1 MNLSKLKIVVFG
13 GTGLVG
19 SSLVKKLKL
28 SNYFFVAPKRNEID
42 LFMYSEV
49 CKFIKDIKPDL
60 VINCAGKVGGIAIN
74 NDNHF
79 EFFNKN
85 FDIGRN
91 IINSCIENNIYNLIN
106 LGSSCMY
113 PTHII
118 ENQLAEKDILS
129 GPLEK
134 TNEGY
139 ALAKISILKLCTYLN
154 KEKNTNFKTF
164 IPCNLYGPNDKFDLY
179 SSHLIPA
186 IINKVHHAISEKK
199 QFIEIWGSGKV
210 KREFMFS
217 DDLSDFIVF
226 SINNWQKVPAVI
238 NVGMGKDLTVT
249 DYYKII
255 SETLGWNGKFI
266 YDKNKPEG
274 MKNKLMNITLLKELG
289 WKPKFDLISGINLTY
304 KSYKDKIDKVN

>member
-1 MNLSKLKIVVFG
+1 MNLSKLKIIVFG

-19 SSLVKKLKL
+19 SGLVKKLKL
-28 SNYFFVAPKRNEID
+28 SNYFFVAPKRNEVD
-42 LFMYSEV
+42 LFKYGEV

-113 PTHII
+113 PTHIL

-154 KEKNTNFKTF
+154 KEKILTLKPLSRVIFM
-164 IPCNLYGPNDKFDLY
+164 DL
-179 SSHLIPA
+179 
-186 IINKVHHAISEKK
+186 
-199 QFIEIWGSGKV
+199 
-210 KREFMFS
+210 M
-217 DDLSDFIVF
+217 
-226 SINNWQKVPAVI
+226 
-238 NVGMGKDLTVT
+238 
-249 DYYKII
+249 
-255 SETLGWNGKFI
+255 
-266 YDKNKPEG
+266 
-274 MKNKLMNITLLKELG
+274 
-289 WKPKFDLISGINLTY
+289 INLIY
-304 KSYKDKIDKVN
+304 IVLI